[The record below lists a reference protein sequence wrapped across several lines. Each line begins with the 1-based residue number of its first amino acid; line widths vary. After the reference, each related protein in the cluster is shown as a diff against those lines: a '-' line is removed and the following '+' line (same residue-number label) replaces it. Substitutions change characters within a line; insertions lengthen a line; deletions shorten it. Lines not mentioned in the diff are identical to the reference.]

1 MSMNIR
7 FKASVLGCILFSL
20 AFILS
25 LAGCGSA
32 SGNAAQAV
40 ESYLQAI
47 VARDANKMIAA
58 SCANW
63 EPQARLEYDA
73 FSAVK
78 LTLNNLKCSESGQAK
93 PYILVTCTGSI
104 TANYGAEDQQ
114 IDIAGRTYQVVEEGG
129 EWRMCGYR

>member
-7 FKASVLGCILFSL
+7 FKAGVLGIILFSL
-20 AFILS
+20 ALILS
-25 LAGCGSA
+25 LASCSST
-32 SGNAAQAV
+32 SGKSAQAV
-40 ESYLQAI
+40 ETYLQAI
-47 VARDANKMIAA
+47 VSQDANKMIAA

-63 EPQARLEYDA
+63 EPQARLEFDS

-78 LTLNNLKCSESGQAK
+78 LTLNDLKCSETGQAK
-93 PYILVTCTGSI
+93 PYTLVTCTGSI

-114 IDIAGRTYQVVEEGG
+114 IDIAGRTYQVIEEGG